1 MEWKIDDG
9 DIDDLKDLKSDKN
22 TTYSAKDAWVM
33 KTVDDETARL
43 VYIFWTETEKGDTRD
58 ITFTGSD
65 FTVKSESAT
74 TSVDGKVATVNDKGM
89 DAKFSISAADGYDLV
104 SVKLEDG
111 TVLTAKDGVYTIK
124 NVTKDMKVEVTT
136 KAIVKAKG
144 TVTLGNNI
152 LVTYTE
158 GNRPTVPEAI
168 AAIQAEMEKL
178 YSDVTVTSTG
188 LNTYRFTGV
197 DQYGITVE
205 MDWNASTHFYQ
216 TYLMNGVPTKAGT
229 VIPVNG
235 TTYTEIN
242 GKLFDTAQTL
252 TEDSDVVYDVVKI
265 VDADGNELARGTQ
278 GASDVTVTVAKGENK
293 GTGFVFGGALY
304 AYDEE
309 TSLSS
314 ASTKDVTVAPGY
326 VKLTVGSSEGY
337 REAEKDITV
346 TTGAGTGFVYSVG
359 DGEDKYAKYSDG
371 IDGSEVTGD
380 IVIAKGYIAVSY
392 DSDSTV
398 TGPAYTKATDTEI
411 TVTYTVSGLQAGDP
425 VTVNFGGTNVTSSQQ
440 DSFTAVATE
449 MTRNFDLQIDAA
461 GTDVVDITATI

>member
-1 MEWKIDDG
+1 M
-9 DIDDLKDLKSDKN
+9 
-22 TTYSAKDAWVM
+22 
-33 KTVDDETARL
+33 
-43 VYIFWTETEKGDTRD
+43 
-58 ITFTGSD
+58 
-65 FTVKSESAT
+65 
-74 TSVDGKVATVNDKGM
+74 VAG
-89 DAKFSISAADGYDLV
+89 G
-104 SVKLEDG
+104 
-111 TVLTAKDGVYTIK
+111 
-124 NVTKDMKVEVTT
+124 
-136 KAIVKAKG
+136 
-144 TVTLGNNI
+144 
-152 LVTYTE
+152 
-158 GNRPTVPEAI
+158 
-168 AAIQAEMEKL
+168 
-178 YSDVTVTSTG
+178 
-188 LNTYRFTGV
+188 
-197 DQYGITVE
+197 
-205 MDWNASTHFYQ
+205 
-216 TYLMNGVPTKAGT
+216 
-229 VIPVNG
+229 
-235 TTYTEIN
+235 TYTEIN

-309 TSLSS
+309 TSLST
-314 ASTKDVTVAPGY
+314 ASTKDVTVARGD
-326 VKLTVGSSEGY
+326 VKLTGVSSEGH

-380 IVIAKGYIAVSY
+380 IVSAKGDIAVSY